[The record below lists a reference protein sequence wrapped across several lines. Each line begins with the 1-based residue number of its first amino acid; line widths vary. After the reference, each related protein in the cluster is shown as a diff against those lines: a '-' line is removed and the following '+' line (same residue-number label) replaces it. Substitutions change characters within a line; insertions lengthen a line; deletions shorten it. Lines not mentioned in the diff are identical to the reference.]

1 MSQQKKYDFS
11 RFETKKRTVHG
22 TSAPRLTSGQGGNAA
37 ARFRVRFSN
46 IFLYF
51 VICLTLVTILIS
63 YVKLT
68 EVTSTITTLQSELSR
83 VENEGRVLQTQLES
97 KTKLDEVE
105 EIAKN
110 QLGMVKVQSHQL
122 EYSTQSSEGK
132 AEVFKRKGGIVSNV
146 YDAVSKTFNAVLS
159 YIS

>member
-1 MSQQKKYDFS
+1 MSQHKKYDFS
-11 RFETKKRTVHG
+11 RFETKKRMVHG
-22 TSAPRLTSGQGGNAA
+22 SSAPRLGSGHSASAA
-37 ARFRVRFSN
+37 SRFRVRFSN

-51 VICLTLVTILIS
+51 VICITLVTILVS
-63 YVKLT
+63 YVRLT
-68 EVTSTITTLQSELSR
+68 EVTSHITTLQAELSR
-83 VENEGRVLQTQLES
+83 VENEGKVLQTQLES

-110 QLGMVKVQSHQL
+110 QLGMVKVQTHQL

-132 AEVFKRKGGIVSNV
+132 AEVFKRKGGIVSNI

>member
-1 MSQQKKYDFS
+1 MKESKKYDFS
-11 RFETKKRTVHG
+11 RFETKKKTIQKG
-22 TSAPRLTSGQGGNAA
+22 AAPRLTAGGRGAA
-37 ARFRVRFSN
+37 AGRFRVRFSN

-51 VICLTLVTILIS
+51 VICITLVTILIS

-68 EVTSTITTLQSELSR
+68 EVTSDMTNLQTELSR
-83 VENEGRVLQTQLES
+83 VENEGKVLEGQLES

-105 EIAKN
+105 DIAKN